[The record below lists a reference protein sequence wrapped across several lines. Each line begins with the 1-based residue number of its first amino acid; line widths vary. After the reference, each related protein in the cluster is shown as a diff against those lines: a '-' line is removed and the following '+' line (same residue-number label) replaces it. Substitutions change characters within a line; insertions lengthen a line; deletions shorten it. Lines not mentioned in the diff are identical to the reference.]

1 MLKQVMINDD
11 DDDGY
16 DDDDAVVM
24 MTLMFVVT
32 TILLV
37 LVLLRRILKSP
48 CSRRTSPSPPL
59 WPRLSVRWSV
69 TRRRLGRLA
78 HPKRP
83 R

>member
-1 MLKQVMINDD
+1 MLKQVMIND

-37 LVLLRRILKSP
+37 LVVLRGILKARARAEQVPHPRCGRGFP
-48 CSRRTSPSPPL
+48 CD
-59 WPRLSVRWSV
+59 
-69 TRRRLGRLA
+69 GA
-78 HPKRP
+78 
-83 R
+83 